1 LASVPL
7 ESPGGSSTLLSSFLL
22 SNEGEDNRHQD
33 LHSHSQV
40 VADLVGSRGVA
51 VLHVGHSI
59 RHNAQDLHLQVS
71 GSTAAAA
78 VGVVAAA
85 NLGKELEAG
94 SSPNEDAV
102 AVDREVEQKLALKMD
117 HDGQPSR
124 WEVGTFQTMMAGFVV
139 SSQSAL
145 KLPGLECED
154 MASNAVGF
162 EFEALQ
168 DYCTRWTAEV
178 PSPRID
184 LPWGLLL
191 GGRLANSA
199 QEESPSLE

>member
-1 LASVPL
+1 
-7 ESPGGSSTLLSSFLL
+7 
-22 SNEGEDNRHQD
+22 
-33 LHSHSQV
+33 
-40 VADLVGSRGVA
+40 
-51 VLHVGHSI
+51 VGHST
-59 RHNAQDLHLQVS
+59 RHNAQALHLQVS

-78 VGVVAAA
+78 VGVAA

-162 EFEALQ
+162 GFEVLRG
-168 DYCTRWTAEV
+168 YCTRWTAEV

-184 LPWGLLL
+184 RPWGLLL
-191 GGRLANSA
+191 GGRLASSA
-199 QEESPSLE
+199 QEESPGLE